1 MFHGS
6 PFKVL
11 KMPAGMA
18 AVVILAGLEMVMGG
32 CQQYATYP
40 PVEVTAR
47 MQRPAA
53 EPVPTIIADAVLYA
67 RDNFV
72 GGQALPIN
80 LPEEVPATVY
90 EKVFT
95 HLDGGRPMQIPGER
109 AIHIT
114 EVRTRAMHAQVD
126 MMYPTPKGFYQFVT
140 LTLER
145 SVLESWRVKSERK
158 WAMRDVRPPTPNF
171 VPPPPTDEPQQQTA
185 QVGGS

>member
-114 EVRTRAMHAQVD
+114 EVR
-126 MMYPTPKGFYQFVT
+126 
-140 LTLER
+140 

>member
-40 PVEVTAR
+40 P
-47 MQRPAA
+47 
-53 EPVPTIIADAVLYA
+53 
-67 RDNFV
+67 
-72 GGQALPIN
+72 
-80 LPEEVPATVY
+80 VY